1 MQFRESV
8 HKSDFYPVPIRRFT
22 AYVTGLGG
30 DFAFFSIVVFGRR
43 VPSQRDQ
50 DWEILPYR
58 NRLAWTR
65 ASPFI

>member
-8 HKSDFYPVPIRRFT
+8 HKWDFHLVPIRRFT
-22 AYVTGLGG
+22 ASVTGLGG
-30 DFAFFSIVVFGRR
+30 DFSFFSIIPFGRR
-43 VPSQRDQ
+43 VPSQRGQ

-58 NRLAWTR
+58 NGLAWTR